1 MIKSTVMGVA
11 CGLFLLDALVHSVKS
26 TLVTVMTTQRKM
38 TMKINEYLGVD
49 WYDTFNVE
57 DYFYIL
63 EDYYY

>member
-1 MIKSTVMGVA
+1 MTKYIVMGVV
-11 CGLFLLDALVHSVKS
+11 CGLVLMDALVHSVKS
-26 TLVTVMTTQRKM
+26 ILATVTTTQRKM